1 MVPLTPISAATPVM
15 AKTSAREGIAEVPG
29 GTVHYRLVG
38 PVDAKRTLVFEN
50 GWGGNFPYAHWLEVA
65 LASQVRVLF
74 YDRVGVGQGT
84 RAEPAT
90 PPRFTEQLAA
100 LLAHLGIPTPVVVIG
115 HSYGGL
121 IGVLHAAQ
129 APALVE
135 ALIEIDPTPE
145 FSDPL
150 LEAELRLVPGLGRF
164 MQLMILL
171 GLDGP
176 LMAVLRQ
183 HLPAE
188 VLHRLKPGRLAQ
200 MRSMNG
206 SLAEFRVQ
214 EQIRQIALG
223 AESARQ
229 VPRLVISANPT
240 LPTPTGLKKW
250 LVNPE
255 KRAVFQRMS
264 HRLHQQGA
272 SQNERSRWVSL
283 PYGHVG
289 LVTQR
294 AAAEE
299 IAAKTLEFLQQT
311 FPDTGTA
318 SGDRPR

>member
-1 MVPLTPISAATPVM
+1 MSNPVANPQAPVAATN
-15 AKTSAREGIAEVPG
+15 AREGIAQVPG
-29 GTVHYRLVG
+29 GTVHYRLVR
-38 PVDAKRTLVFEN
+38 PADAKRTLVFEN
-50 GWGGNFPYAHWLEVA
+50 GWGGNFHYAHWLEVA

-74 YDRVGVGQGT
+74 YDRVGVGRGRRT
-84 RAEPAT
+84 EPAT
-90 PPRFTEQLAA
+90 TARFTEQLAA
-100 LLAHLGIPTPVVVIG
+100 LLTHLGIPTPVVVMG

-121 IGVLHAAQ
+121 MGVLHAAQ

-188 VLHRLKPGRLAQ
+188 VLRRLKPGRRAQ
-200 MRSMNG
+200 LQSMNG

-214 EQIRQIALG
+214 AQIRQVAIG
-223 AESARQ
+223 SESARQ
-229 VPRLVISANPT
+229 VPRLVISANPE
-240 LPTPTGLKKW
+240 PVAPTGLQKW

-255 KRAVFQRMS
+255 KRATFRRMS

-272 SQNERSRWVSL
+272 AQNDRSRWMAL

-289 LVTQR
+289 LVTER
-294 AAAEE
+294 RAAEE
-299 IAAKTLEFLQQT
+299 IAARALEFLEQT
-311 FPDTGTA
+311 FPGTGTA
-318 SGDRPR
+318 SAPRPR